1 MLKLLDGNE
10 QILDIKAI
18 EILLTDFSKA
28 EVFRESK
35 SNIDIFYT
43 NSEHKLNLIIENKT
57 FTDDHDNQLT
67 KYRNYIEKNYTNYR
81 NMYIYLTPNGIAPR
95 DASVEEQ
102 NYWKSF
108 SYEAIS
114 EVLSDILI
122 EENIDDKI
130 SYIIREY
137 NDNIRRNI
145 LNDVELKELS
155 AEIYYKY
162 KEVLDLIIENR
173 PDVLSLRDKLIECLT
188 SLAHNQ
194 KIIFDER
201 YCSKN
206 ILRFRTM

>member
-1 MLKLLDGNE
+1 MITEESIAELLVYLEKQSETDFSQWLTGVNIFEVLGITSTEIRHSRILAWLLDPRENHQLKDKFLKKFLLKLLDGNE

-102 NYWKSF
+102 NYWKLF
-108 SYEAIS
+108 SYEA
-114 EVLSDILI
+114 
-122 EENIDDKI
+122 
-130 SYIIREY
+130 Y
-137 NDNIRRNI
+137 
-145 LNDVELKELS
+145 LKLYQ
-155 AEIYYKY
+155 IY
-162 KEVLDLIIENR
+162 
-173 PDVLSLRDKLIECLT
+173 
-188 SLAHNQ
+188 
-194 KIIFDER
+194 
-201 YCSKN
+201 
-206 ILRFRTM
+206 